1 MSRRRAEAP
10 LLTLHLDAEAAEPLH
25 RQLYT
30 GIRELVLA
38 GRLAP
43 GARLPSSRMLADE
56 LAVSRNT
63 VLLALDQLISEG
75 YVEGRAG
82 SGSFIPAEL
91 PDPAPAAARSR
102 GERRSAGPRLSQR
115 GDDLAAR
122 GARRPQRSG
131 LFAAGLPDT
140 SDFPFEL
147 WSRLAAKH
155 WRRPDA
161 DLIAAT
167 EPRGHLRL
175 RTAIAD
181 YLRTVRAVHAGAEQV
196 IVVSGAR
203 QAVDFAARLLL
214 DPGDSVWVEEPGYAG
229 IRAVLAAAGARLVPV
244 PMDADGMRVIETGKA
259 PPARLACVAP
269 SHQYPLGVTMSLAR
283 RLELLAWARR
293 QSAWIIEDDY
303 DSEFR
308 YAGPPLAALQGLD
321 QDGRVIYVGSFSK
334 VMFPSLRL
342 GYLVVPP
349 ATVDAFAKAR
359 ATLDDHPA
367 SAMQPVLAEF
377 IEAGHFAAHV
387 RRMRKRYGERQR
399 LLLAAAERHL
409 AGLLQLTPDPAGMHL
424 LAALAPALARR
435 MDDNEA
441 ARRAAAAG
449 INAPALSGYFLGRPT
464 RQGLLLGY
472 AAVAD
477 QAIEPAV
484 RKLAAALRVA

>member
-1 MSRRRAEAP
+1 MSRRRAQGS
-10 LLTLHLDAEAAEPLH
+10 LLSLHLDAAAAEPLH
-25 RQLYT
+25 RQLY
-30 GIRELVLA
+30 GAIREQVLA

-43 GARLPSSRMLADE
+43 GTRLPSSRMLADE
-56 LAVSRNT
+56 LGVSRNT
-63 VLLALDQLISEG
+63 VLLALEQLISEG

-82 SGSFIPAEL
+82 SGSFIPREL
-91 PDPAPAAARSR
+91 PDPVPAPPGRRGSR
-102 GERRSAGPRLSQR
+102 QAAGPALSTR

-122 GARRPQRSG
+122 GARRPLRGG
-131 LFAAGLPDT
+131 LFATGLPDT

-155 WRRPDA
+155 WRQPDA
-161 DLIAAT
+161 ALIAAT
-167 EPRGHLRL
+167 EPRGHLAL
-175 RTAIAD
+175 RSAIAD
-181 YLRTVRAVHAGAEQV
+181 YLRTVRAVHADAEQV

-214 DPGDSVWVEEPGYAG
+214 DPGDAVWIEEPGYAG
-229 IRAVLAAAGARLVPV
+229 LRAVLSAAGAKLVPV
-244 PMDADGMRVIETGKA
+244 PVDAEGMGVPERG

-269 SHQYPLGVTMSLAR
+269 SHQYPLGVTMSLGR

-293 QSAWIIEDDY
+293 HQAWIIEDDY

-349 ATVDAFAKAR
+349 QTVDAFAAAR

-377 IEAGHFAAHV
+377 IESGHFAAHV
-387 RRMRKRYGERQR
+387 RRMRKRYAERQR
-399 LLLAAAERHL
+399 LLLAAADRHL
-409 AGLLQLTPDPAGMHL
+409 AGLLVLTPDPAGMHL
-424 LAALAPALARR
+424 VAALAPALAKR
-435 MDDNEA
+435 MTDTEA
-441 ARRAAAAG
+441 SKRAAG
-449 INAPALSGYFLGRPT
+449 IGINTPALSSYYLGRPV

-472 AAVAD
+472 AAIAD
-477 QAIEPAV
+477 RAIEPAV
-484 RKLAAALRVA
+484 RKLASALQAP